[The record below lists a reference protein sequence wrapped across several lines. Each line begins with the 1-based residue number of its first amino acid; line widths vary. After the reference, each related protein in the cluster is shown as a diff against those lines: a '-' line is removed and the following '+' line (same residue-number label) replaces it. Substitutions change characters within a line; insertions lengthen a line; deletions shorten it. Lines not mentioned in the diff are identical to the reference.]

1 MPMGTIVAAEYLT
14 VDGVMQDPGGVGEI
28 DAGGWSGPYW
38 DEDLANLQSELLFGS
53 DALLLGRVTYEVFAA
68 SWPDPEHEE
77 GPFADKMNSM
87 PKYVASR
94 TLKDPAW
101 NAKLI
106 EGDVADE
113 IGKLKSDSD
122 RKLLIYGSAS
132 IVRLLLQHDLIDECR
147 LMIHPVV
154 LGVGEPL
161 FAAGQP
167 RKELRHTRTT
177 TTGKGVVV
185 LDYER
190 AE

>member
-38 DEDLANLQSELLFGS
+38 
-53 DALLLGRVTYEVFAA
+53 VFAA

-167 RKELRHTRTT
+167 RKELRLTRTT